1 MNRRSLSIL
10 PLGFALLAACG
21 DKEPAQGGDDTA
33 AIDLPDGDTALPE
46 DADGDGW
53 DEERDCDDSN
63 PDVFPGATE
72 TCNEIDDDCNGIVD
86 DGFPDTDGDG
96 TPDCLDTEEC
106 DGIDND
112 GDGEIDEGFEDG
124 DGDGLPDCLDAEE
137 CDGIDNDGDG
147 EIDEG
152 FDGDGDGY
160 LPCGPDALD
169 CDDADPAINPDA
181 TEVEGNGIDDDCD
194 GVADEERWDSASL
207 IITEIMNNPAAVSD
221 TVGEWFEIHN
231 PGADAVDIAGLT
243 ITSDDGAESHLID
256 ASTLEIP
263 AGGYVVLGISSN
275 TSINGNIPVD
285 YVYTGIRL
293 SNEADDIRIWA
304 GDTLL
309 DEVAWD
315 GGTDFP
321 DPNGA
326 SMELDIYGLDNTL
339 NDMGSFWCGSVAVG
353 PGPDWCTPGAE
364 GGLCP
369 TVDRDSDGFAPDE
382 GDCDDT
388 DPAVGPHMTE
398 VAYDGI
404 DNDCDEETLDDDLD
418 EDGYGIA
425 DDCNDLDDTTYPG
438 SATDATSGECMYDY
452 DGDGYGSDSPP
463 SGYDAG
469 TDCDDNDSSISPGE
483 DEVCDGIDNDCDL
496 LVDDDDTDTVDA
508 SYSWID
514 ADGDGYGDMT
524 GTPVLSCS
532 GAVGGSGYADNPSDC
547 DDTDPVINP
556 DNAETAYDGVDD
568 DCDGEDLVD
577 VDRDGFADSSVG
589 GDDCDDNDN
598 MIFPYQWEDTSD
610 GVDNDCDGLTDTA
623 DTDSPT
629 SLSLGDDDYDTVTF
643 TSASIDFCGTTYSSL
658 NISSNGLLTFSSG
671 TSSLSESS
679 SAFSSHVGAAAMWDD
694 LRPSSG
700 GGCGTV
706 YWYDHGDAI
715 GVYYRDVCQYGS
727 SSQTVTATVVFH
739 EDGVVHMSHESNNI
753 SDGLVGVSCG
763 DGTVDDS
770 WDLSDDTWTDNA
782 LGLGQGTENM
792 VYEQWSSGNDIA
804 STARTFCMQS
814 GTDSDGDDW
823 TDECGDQDDTDDQ
836 IYPR

>member
-1 MNRRSLSIL
+1 MSDRLANRNRQTAVRFSIL
-10 PLGFALLAACG
+10 PSDSRFSPHVATRSHQVVTT
-21 DKEPAQGGDDTA
+21 PPPSTFQTA
-33 AIDLPDGDTALPE
+33 IPPFLN
-46 DADGDGW
+46 ADVVGW

-181 TEVEGNGIDDDCD
+181 TEVEGNGFDDDCD

-285 YVYTGIRL
+285 YVYTDIRL

-339 NDMGSFWCGSVAVG
+339 NDIGSFWCGSIAVG

-469 TDCDDNDSSISPGE
+469 TDCDANDSSISPGE

-598 MIFPYQWEDTSD
+598 MIFPYQWEDTR
-610 GVDNDCDGLTDTA
+610 TA
-623 DTDSPT
+623 S
-629 SLSLGDDDYDTVTF
+629 
-643 TSASIDFCGTTYSSL
+643 TT
-658 NISSNGLLTFSSG
+658 
-671 TSSLSESS
+671 
-679 SAFSSHVGAAAMWDD
+679 
-694 LRPSSG
+694 
-700 GGCGTV
+700 
-706 YWYDHGDAI
+706 
-715 GVYYRDVCQYGS
+715 
-727 SSQTVTATVVFH
+727 TVTA
-739 EDGVVHMSHESNNI
+739 S
-753 SDGLVGVSCG
+753 
-763 DGTVDDS
+763 
-770 WDLSDDTWTDNA
+770 
-782 LGLGQGTENM
+782 
-792 VYEQWSSGNDIA
+792 
-804 STARTFCMQS
+804 RTRQ
-814 GTDSDGDDW
+814 TP
-823 TDECGDQDDTDDQ
+823 T
-836 IYPR
+836 RRRA